1 MFRLCIIF
9 VRYNLGVYEKI
20 RVDLGKA
27 SKLTVSI
34 NFFQLPTVLVHR
46 KCIQKQKLKHD
57 ILQKSFNTLVLSS
70 YQKQHMESFIL

>member
-1 MFRLCIIF
+1 MFQLCIIF

-46 KCIQKQKLKHD
+46 KCIQKQKLKQEAND
-57 ILQKSFNTLVLSS
+57 AFKSFENSQKSGQDTSKKL
-70 YQKQHMESFIL
+70 

>member
-1 MFRLCIIF
+1 MFQLCIIF

-34 NFFQLPTVLVHR
+34 NFFQLPTVLLHR
-46 KCIQKQKLKHD
+46 KCIQKKLKHD